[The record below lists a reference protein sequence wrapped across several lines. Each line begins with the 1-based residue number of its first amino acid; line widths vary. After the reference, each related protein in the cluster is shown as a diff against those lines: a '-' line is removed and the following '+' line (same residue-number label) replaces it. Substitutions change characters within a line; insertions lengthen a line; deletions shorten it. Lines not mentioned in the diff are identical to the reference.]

1 MYHGN
6 LAKLITLCGSLC
18 PVCHLIPELSPV
30 SLSISSLQGARHP
43 GSVLCSLTRSLF
55 IWASSPGT
63 DCHGRLSQTHALS
76 SPFYSIPSPQA
87 CLRLP
92 ACLEH
97 TQGTQHT
104 ELFWSQ
110 SNRKSMEGGFLFL
123 FFLERGKKFLQNPC
137 KVFQCANTAGDGEQD
152 LTARRTT
159 LLCLM

>member
-110 SNRKSMEGGFLFL
+110 SNRKSMEGGFLFFL
-123 FFLERGKKFLQNPC
+123 FFWKEGKSSSKILVKYFSVQTLQAMGN
-137 KVFQCANTAGDGEQD
+137 
-152 LTARRTT
+152 RI
-159 LLCLM
+159 